1 MIFRVFFPA
10 TYVKK
15 IRKIIFLKTCSYF
28 FFLVLLL
35 SLLSLMKTNYFI
47 SSSKLLQKKS
57 KIGCCWFFLVG
68 MVKAPFFPIFQSLPK
83 LLCRTQNQHKLP
95 RFFCCC
101 IFLYLGR

>member
-28 FFLVLLL
+28 FFLVLFL

-57 KIGCCWFFLVG
+57 KIGCCWVFFCRNG
-68 MVKAPFFPIFQSLPK
+68 KGPIFPPLSIPTNSCVELRINISCQD
-83 LLCRTQNQHKLP
+83 
-95 RFFCCC
+95 FFVVVFSC
-101 IFLYLGR
+101 I